1 MNSQRTILFAM
12 LLGFLSL
19 LGPAARTAVAVPAS
33 SPSSVSVA
41 AVPVFAESVSWYG
54 FRHYWMGFV
63 KNSDR
68 VVVIVAIVAAAAVF
82 IITRGKW
89 LK

>member
-1 MNSQRTILFAM
+1 MITQRYFVFVL
-12 LLGFLSL
+12 LLGFLSVFSTA
-19 LGPAARTAVAVPAS
+19 GTGRAAP
-33 SPSSVSVA
+33 SPSPANA
-41 AVPVFAESVSWYG
+41 AIATAPIFANTVSWHG
-54 FRHYWMGFV
+54 FKRYWLGFV

-89 LK
+89 M